1 MGRAYLI
8 IIIVGVMIGAMLP
21 SDVHSVRSTPLT
33 SATASDR
40 VSSARR
46 TIDVP
51 PAANEL
57 TNAPAMGGPWTTL
70 ERGPGGHFYADAQVN
85 GMTVHFLV
93 DTGASGVALTTADAQ
108 RVGLQFSATE
118 FTPVGG
124 GASGEVRGKLVMLD
138 RVALGGR
145 TVENV
150 EGAIIEGGQI
160 SLLGQSFLTRM
171 GTLEMNGDR
180 MVIR

>member
-46 TIDVP
+46 TIEVP
-51 PAANEL
+51 PAANAL

-93 DTGASGVALTTADAQ
+93 DTGASGVALT
-108 RVGLQFSATE
+108 
-118 FTPVGG
+118 
-124 GASGEVRGKLVMLD
+124 
-138 RVALGGR
+138 
-145 TVENV
+145 
-150 EGAIIEGGQI
+150 
-160 SLLGQSFLTRM
+160 
-171 GTLEMNGDR
+171 
-180 MVIR
+180 